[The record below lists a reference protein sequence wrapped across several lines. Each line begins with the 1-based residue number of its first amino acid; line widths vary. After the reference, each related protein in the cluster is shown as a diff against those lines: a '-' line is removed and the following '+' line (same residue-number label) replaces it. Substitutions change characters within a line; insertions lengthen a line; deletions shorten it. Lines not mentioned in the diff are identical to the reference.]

1 VGIGTTSPVEN
12 FEIYSNGSDVAQ
24 LIHEDAG
31 THVAKLRL
39 RRGTGDAE
47 LSLGGIL
54 SLETKDGQ
62 SIKLQSNLANN
73 ALYMQG
79 SSGNIGIGTG
89 SPTAKLH
96 VVGNTIISGT
106 LSTQT
111 GSDFAE
117 EFVVSD
123 YIEPASVVVMGDLGY
138 KSVKESSV
146 AYDSSVVGVV
156 SDNPSIVA
164 GKVDSDNKAIVAMV
178 GVVSVKVVDDGGE
191 ISKGDLLTSSSVS
204 GYAMKA
210 DKYVGG
216 TIIGKALEDFTGEKG
231 VVKVLVNLQ

>member
-1 VGIGTTSPVEN
+1 
-12 FEIYSNGSDVAQ
+12 
-24 LIHEDAG
+24 
-31 THVAKLRL
+31 
-39 RRGTGDAE
+39 
-47 LSLGGIL
+47 
-54 SLETKDGQ
+54 
-62 SIKLQSNLANN
+62 
-73 ALYMQG
+73 MQG